1 MIASGISGT
10 LGYLPQLQETIQSFL
25 SDSMILTLEIII
37 GMLATL
43 TALGGLGVIF
53 GGFILTTRFVEGG
66 RVIVMISLATG
77 VLSLIMSLVQLVLAG
92 MISLPLLTQLVQS
105 LGWIG
110 AIMAVMGR
118 TIAEQRPILSLP

>member
-10 LGYLPQLQETIQSFL
+10 LGYLPQLQETVQLFL
-25 SDSMILTLEIII
+25 STSMILTLEIII

-43 TALGGLGVIF
+43 TALGGLGVII
-53 GGFILTTRFVEGG
+53 GGFIMTTRFVEGG
-66 RVIVMISLATG
+66 RIIVMISLATG

-118 TIAEQRPILSLP
+118 TIAEQRPILSQP

>member
-1 MIASGISGT
+1 
-10 LGYLPQLQETIQSFL
+10 
-25 SDSMILTLEIII
+25 MILTLEIII